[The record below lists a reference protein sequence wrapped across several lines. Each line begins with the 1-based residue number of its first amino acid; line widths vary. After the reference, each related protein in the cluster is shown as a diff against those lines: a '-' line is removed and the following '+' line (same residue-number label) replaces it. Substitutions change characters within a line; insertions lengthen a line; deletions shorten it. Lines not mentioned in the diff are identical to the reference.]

1 MASPVASAAAAGA
14 RLLPAPAAPRRGAAA
29 ARRRPPLPPAADKR
43 GGGDDEKAGGG
54 FGEELLDFMYAG
66 KKLRKWYGEE
76 GMVLP
81 KDGGPPRGGG
91 DDDAERDAAARDPA
105 APRDAVFVLEPD
117 AAPMAEQVLLQ
128 LILLRAGVRG
138 LVKDPAAA
146 RAGFGEYASFAGG
159 AATDGALLRRELAR
173 ATALVLCGRAPAAA
187 LEAAAA
193 ARVPHVVLLSAVG
206 APPPPGLRLWPF
218 GGGEL
223 AALRDEAREAA
234 VRASGLP
241 YTIVRVAE
249 LSDAPG
255 GGGAPALRAGGAGGA
270 VARED
275 AAEVVA
281 RAALRDAARGSLVC
295 AVGPPGEGGDVD
307 WAAAF
312 DSLVAAAAP
321 AR

>member
-1 MASPVASAAAAGA
+1 MASPVASAAVTGA
-14 RLLPAPAAPRRGAAA
+14 RLLPPPATPRRGAAA
-29 ARRRPPLPPAADKR
+29 ARRHVLPPPAADKR
-43 GGGDDEKAGGG
+43 GDGDGEKGGGG

-81 KDGGPPRGGG
+81 KDGGPPRGG
-91 DDDAERDAAARDPA
+91 DDAERGATARDPA
-105 APRDAVFVLEPD
+105 APRDAIFVLEPD
-117 AAPMAEQVLLQ
+117 AVPMAEQVLLQ

-146 RAGFGEYASFAGG
+146 RAGYGEYASFAGG
-159 AATDGALLRRELAR
+159 AAADGALLRRELTR
-173 ATALVLCGRAPAAA
+173 ATALVLCGRAPAVA

-234 VRASGLP
+234 VRAAGLP

-307 WAAAF
+307 WPAAF
-312 DSLVAAAAP
+312 DSLVAAAVAVAP
-321 AR
+321 